1 MCNSTV
7 TVDTECNKSGNGGI
21 CNADSG
27 VCSCN
32 PNFIDGLGQCSVS
45 MGCQN
50 TKACG
55 NGICQGSSCI
65 CNSGWYSLT
74 DPCDT
79 KSTPCVSDA
88 YCGHGTCNTTTGQCV
103 CATNWTDKKSLHDWF
118 DIKNRVFINI
128 SNSHFIFSHLFC
140 DGCLND
146 NACGNGRCDG
156 LGSGVCTCTTGWVK
170 GSDHVCDVV
179 DMSCTKNENCGN
191 GVCTN
196 NICVCSPTYGS
207 VAAPCDKV
215 TGDCGSA
222 GYGSYCEHSG
232 VCVLTN
238 KNNPT
243 CTKLGWKR
251 EKTDKY
257 LKKAHPLNVSGYK
270 KKLPILSHLPFWILR
285 RPLWICRLL
294 LRKSLSER
302 QRNLCHQ
309 REPNSCR
316 VLEYW

>member
-1 MCNSTV
+1 MPFGMWNVRGARLADFPAYMANKISPWSPGAAVSSETIFRTFFISEHHFQADAKTPKTELSCYNV
-7 TVDTECNKSGNGGI
+7 TV
-21 CNADSG
+21 
-27 VCSCN
+27 
-32 PNFIDGLGQCSVS
+32 
-45 MGCQN
+45 
-50 TKACG
+50 
-55 NGICQGSSCI
+55 
-65 CNSGWYSLT
+65 LT
-74 DPCDT
+74 PI
-79 KSTPCVSDA
+79 
-88 YCGHGTCNTTTGQCV
+88 
-103 CATNWTDKKSLHDWF
+103 F
-118 DIKNRVFINI
+118 DIW
-128 SNSHFIFSHLFC
+128 S
-140 DGCLND
+140 
-146 NACGNGRCDG
+146 
-156 LGSGVCTCTTGWVK
+156 
-170 GSDHVCDVV
+170 
-179 DMSCTKNENCGN
+179 
-191 GVCTN
+191 
-196 NICVCSPTYGS
+196 
-207 VAAPCDKV
+207 
-215 TGDCGSA
+215 
-222 GYGSYCEHSG
+222 SYCEHSG